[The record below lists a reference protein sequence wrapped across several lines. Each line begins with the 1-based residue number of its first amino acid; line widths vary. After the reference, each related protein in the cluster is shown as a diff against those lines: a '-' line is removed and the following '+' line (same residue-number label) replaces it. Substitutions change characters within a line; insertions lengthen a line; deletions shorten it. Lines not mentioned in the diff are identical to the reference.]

1 MWTTGVTNRLLGKYH
16 NCWWPGSCVARASA
30 VMIYSKAELPIQT
43 VWLSGSSSVNND
55 LDPNLFLVYIRH
67 YVFQIVISIERL
79 LAHLNKISIPLDT
92 FQCPIC
98 WCILKLPKF
107 IVWGV
112 FKTASNWAIYLKYMA
127 IFLVKA
133 LWSFLRRFLFLYT
146 HLIWKNTHSVVSTR
160 VSPCEI
166 LWYVSPVWVSM
177 IRSKSVWFIFQ
188 IMSCGV

>member
-1 MWTTGVTNRLLGKYH
+1 MYGQGRNDYHSVRGLESWIQRRLYNVWYHMWTTCVTNRLLGKYH
-16 NCWWPGSCVARASA
+16 NCWWPDSCVARSSA
-30 VMIYSKAELPIQT
+30 VMIYSEAELPIQT

-112 FKTASNWAIYLKYMA
+112 FKTASNWAICLKYMA
-127 IFLVKA
+127 IVPCQG
-133 LWSFLRRFLFLYT
+133 
-146 HLIWKNTHSVVSTR
+146 IVVFSA
-160 VSPCEI
+160 
-166 LWYVSPVWVSM
+166 
-177 IRSKSVWFIFQ
+177 
-188 IMSCGV
+188 